1 MRGHWTLFSDSLK
14 EGLVLF
20 VVQTIKC
27 KCFFKSKMAVPNEIV
42 TKFKAKYQN
51 LLDFFEFVGVNATK
65 VQWCGWKFD
74 HEVILKSKFVTRY
87 RKLRKNIYCNILQYA
102 IEFLQIYCI
111 LQYAINGILL
121 HCIFIAI
128 GL

>member
-1 MRGHWTLFSDSLK
+1 MHYEIGGILTNDEF
-14 EGLVLF
+14 VL
-20 VVQTIKC
+20 
-27 KCFFKSKMAVPNEIV
+27 N
-42 TKFKAKYQN
+42 QN
-51 LLDFFEFVGVNATK
+51 LLLRVENFE
-65 VQWCGWKFD
+65 
-74 HEVILKSKFVTRY
+74 
-87 RKLRKNIYCNILQYA
+87 KNIYCNILQYA